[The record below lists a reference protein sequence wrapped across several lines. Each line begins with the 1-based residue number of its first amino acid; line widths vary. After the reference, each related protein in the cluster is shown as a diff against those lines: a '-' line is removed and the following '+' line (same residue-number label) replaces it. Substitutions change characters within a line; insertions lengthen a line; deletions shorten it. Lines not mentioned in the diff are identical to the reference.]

1 MKNQIMADLY
11 GAETVTVEGTR
22 YSKLW
27 IGQPVTDPG
36 QNAKG
41 IAFMAVKCDAMV
53 YDALDLPAYP
63 TSVTLDI
70 ELRKGSKNSLT
81 QFCTGVRL
89 NNSVP
94 SPANKKAS

>member
-22 YSKLW
+22 YSKLG

-41 IAFMAVKCDAMV
+41 IAFMAVKCDA
-53 YDALDLPAYP
+53 
-63 TSVTLDI
+63 I
-70 ELRKGSKNSLT
+70 ESQKL
-81 QFCTGVRL
+81 
-89 NNSVP
+89 
-94 SPANKKAS
+94 

>member
-1 MKNQIMADLY
+1 MNNQIMAQVY

-27 IGQPVTDPG
+27 IGQPVTDPNA

-41 IAFMAVKCDAMV
+41 IAFMAVKCDATV
-53 YDALDLPAYP
+53 YDALNLPSYP
-63 TSVTLDI
+63 ANVTLDI

-81 QFCTGVRL
+81 QYCTGVRV
-89 NNSVP
+89 NGSAP
-94 SPANKKAS
+94 SPKAKAG